1 MGGDAIRTENLV
13 RVYRIL
19 GRGFYDP
26 GVFYEA
32 LGSRFAYEVFMKAL
46 VKKVDVY
53 ALNSVNLTFREGD
66 FVCLLGPNGSG
77 KTTLIKILAGIIPPS
92 SGRAEVMGYDVVRE
106 RKEVVKR
113 VTYIPSLAAAG
124 AWAQP
129 RLTVKQ
135 NLRFMSRLFNFP
147 FEDVLDA
154 ARKLGLEEVMDR
166 PFGALSTG
174 QQARVGLLFG
184 ILRRS
189 PVYLLDEPTMGL
201 SPEAARILRNF
212 LVDLNREFK
221 VTVLYATHHPL
232 EAQEV
237 ASRVVIMD
245 RGRVIADGT
254 PEQLIWGSGLEESI
268 ALEVYG
274 AYFDLRQALQGLGVN
289 YVEIRPVRPEAC
301 EYEVVVGVKDSDEA
315 LPKLLTELL
324 SRGTK
329 VSRLRVRRANLEDA
343 YLYYVGAAR
352 KALLKGVAFG
362 DVAGEL
368 FPLTLQA
375 AVLIPVRAAL
385 LAYSLSLKRR
395 RATMY

>member
-53 ALNSVNLTFREGD
+53 ALNGVNLTVREGE

-129 RLTVKQ
+129 RLTVRQ

-201 SPEAARILRNF
+201 SPEAARVLRNF

-245 RGRVIADGT
+245 RGRVVADGA
-254 PEQLIWGSGLEESI
+254 PEQLIRGSGVEESI

-274 AYFDLRQALQGLGVN
+274 AYFDLSQALQGLGANCIEV
-289 YVEIRPVRPEAC
+289 RPVRPEVG

-324 SRGTK
+324 SRGAK

-352 KALLKGVAFG
+352 GGTGA
-362 DVAGEL
+362 
-368 FPLTLQA
+368 
-375 AVLIPVRAAL
+375 
-385 LAYSLSLKRR
+385 
-395 RATMY
+395 